1 MSLRLRCLALL
12 SLIYLAFAGCSP
24 PPEAQLDEQKNP
36 HYQAGR
42 EKLSALDYKGAVESF
57 ERALEDN
64 PRSAL
69 AHFELGVL
77 FDEHEND
84 YAAAL
89 YHYNKAL
96 QLRPN
101 DHPADIIR
109 QRIPACKQ
117 ELVKADSLSILNPA
131 ALRETERLRDENAA
145 LRKQIELLQT
155 QLGVRKP
162 AVVGGTPEAIS
173 RVAARTPAASLSAL
187 TNTSAGTNAGSFAS
201 GRSQGD
207 SESSRPGPASGS
219 RVRTHTVKAGE
230 TPYAIARQYRVK
242 LDSLI
247 AANPGLDPKRLRAG
261 QLLNVPS
268 S

>member
-1 MSLRLRCLALL
+1 M
-12 SLIYLAFAGCSP
+12 
-24 PPEAQLDEQKNP
+24 DEQKNP

-57 ERALEDN
+57 EHALEDN

-117 ELVKADSLSILNPA
+117 ELVKADSLSIVNPT
-131 ALRETERLRDENAA
+131 ALRETERLREENLV
-145 LRKQIELLQT
+145 LRKQVEQLQA
-155 QLGVRKP
+155 QLGIRRP
-162 AVVGGTPEAIS
+162 AAAPPDAIQ
-173 RVAARTPAASLSAL
+173 RVAARGPATALSVSGL
-187 TNTSAGTNAGSFAS
+187 TNTPADPGTSASARSQSDNESPRAGSV
-201 GRSQGD
+201 
-207 SESSRPGPASGS
+207 SGS
-219 RVRTHTVKAGE
+219 RARTHTVK
-230 TPYAIARQYRVK
+230 
-242 LDSLI
+242 
-247 AANPGLDPKRLRAG
+247 
-261 QLLNVPS
+261 
-268 S
+268 

>member
-12 SLIYLAFAGCSP
+12 PLICFVLSGCSP
-24 PPEAQLDEQKNP
+24 TPETQLDEQKNP
-36 HYQAGR
+36 HFQAGR

-96 QLRPN
+96 KLRPN

-117 ELVKADSLSILNPA
+117 ELVKTDSLSIINPT
-131 ALRETERLRDENAA
+131 ALRETERLREENLA
-145 LRKQIELLQT
+145 LRKQVELLQT
-155 QLGVRKP
+155 QLVGRRP
-162 AVVGGTPEAIS
+162 AAAAPAAMQRVV
-173 RVAARTPAASLSAL
+173 ARGPAASSSSL
-187 TNTSAGTNAGSFAS
+187 TNTPAGTDPGSS
-201 GRSQGD
+201 GSARSQND
-207 SESSRPGPASGS
+207 DESLRPGPVAAG
-219 RVRTHTVKAGE
+219 RARTHTVKAGE
-230 TPYAIARQYRVK
+230 TPYSIARQYRVK
-242 LDSLI
+242 LDSLM
-247 AANPGLDPKRLRAG
+247 AANPGLDPKRIRAG

>member
-1 MSLRLRCLALL
+1 MSLRLRRLALL
-12 SLIYLAFAGCSP
+12 SLIYLALSGCSP
-24 PPEAQLDEQKNP
+24 TPETQLDEQKNP

-89 YHYNKAL
+89 YHYNQAL
-96 QLRPN
+96 KLRPN

-117 ELVKADSLSILNPA
+117 ELVKADSLSIINPN
-131 ALRETERLRDENAA
+131 ALRETERLREENLV

-155 QLGVRKP
+155 QLGVRRP
-162 AVVGGTPEAIS
+162 AGAPPEAIA
-173 RVAARTPAASLSAL
+173 RVAARSPAASLSGP
-187 TNTSAGTNAGSFAS
+187 TNLLAGSDAGSFGSA
-201 GRSQGD
+201 RSPGD
-207 SESSRPGPASGS
+207 NESARPGPAAGS
-219 RVRTHTVKAGE
+219 RARTHTVKAGE
-230 TPYAIARQYRVK
+230 TPYSIARQYRVK
-242 LDSLI
+242 LDSLM
-247 AANPGLDPKRLRAG
+247 AANPGLDPKRIRAG